1 MVRDTMA
8 STLPAGL
15 YDDII
20 ATMKEMVPAE
30 VTISE
35 CNAKS
40 FVGFCKILGGKC
52 YIRVSSE
59 YTGVRYFLTLTHEI
73 AHAIVWSKY
82 KYKTS
87 PHGKEWKDEYR
98 SFVLR
103 FMSKGYFPKEMEHA
117 IIIHMANPPY
127 SAKLHT
133 ELVKVL
139 NPGVI
144 PLKELRCGTSFR
156 LAGEFVYVKTS
167 QKYSTAYFR
176 CVKTNAEYKLHKD
189 TMVRRNF

>member
-1 MVRDTMA
+1 MA

-20 ATMKEMVPAE
+20 TTMKEMVSAE

-59 YTGVRYFLTLTHEI
+59 YTRVRYFLTLTHEI

-103 FMSKGYFPKEMEHA
+103 FMSKGYFPTEMEHA

-133 ELVKVL
+133 ELIKVL

-176 CVKTNAEYKLHKD
+176 CVKTNAEYKIHKD